1 MVLPMA
7 HLQVKNVPDSLHGRL
22 RSLARETNRTVSA
35 AVLDAVEREVTA
47 WEWKR
52 RLAER
57 PATDLG
63 VEAATLVAEAR
74 AHRDRRAG

>member
-1 MVLPMA
+1 MV

-47 WEWKR
+47 WEWKK

-74 AHRDRRAG
+74 AQRDRRAG